1 MNGVHLVAATVLA
14 IGGAAVFRHLEWHP
28 AEDVLVIWV
37 RGSPEQTAIY
47 RSSLEDYL
55 AAHPDARWRM
65 EVIPSRAILQKFLT
79 GIDAGHAPDVVN
91 LHWSQT
97 PPAAST
103 GRLIPLDSLLV
114 RDGIDPTAF
123 YPIGLQAYRYRG
135 ALYGMPIKGATVCGF
150 YNRDLFDRYG
160 VEYPTADWTW
170 EEMLGKAKR
179 LTVDE
184 DGDGLPD
191 VYGLSPYDIAN
202 YVWSGGGDFV
212 RWEDG
217 RWKSNLDDA
226 ATIEAVRFF
235 VDLFWKHR
243 VSPPRPGIRTE
254 APMSTFTFEA
264 GRIAID
270 LAGPWRIPDY
280 QWLDRFEWEALLF
293 PKGPA
298 GRRTRY
304 AGSAL
309 VVWEGT
315 RRPEEA
321 WRLVKYMTGPEAT
334 ARMARTGSDMP
345 PLREVARTAFANPET
360 PWNEEIFIEAM
371 EHEVLIYPAELWWD
385 DLFRKMLDE
394 LDAALTGRETVE
406 EAMADAHRV
415 TVDYLERVYGPEG
428 GT

>member
-1 MNGVHLVAATVLA
+1 MNRLHLAAAAGVAVSVVAGFGS
-14 IGGAAVFRHLEWHP
+14 IDWYP
-28 AEDVLVIWV
+28 AEEVHVMWV
-37 RGSPEQTAIY
+37 RGTPEQTAIY
-47 RSSLEDYL
+47 RRSLEDYL
-55 AAHPDARWRM
+55 ADHPKARWRM
-65 EVIPSRAILQKFLT
+65 EVIPARAILQKFLT

-97 PPAAST
+97 PQAAST
-103 GRLIPLDSLLV
+103 GQLIPMDGLLV
-114 RDGIDPTAF
+114 RDGIDPDGF
-123 YPIGLQAYRYRG
+123 YPIGLEAYRYRG
-135 ALYGMPIKGATVCGF
+135 QLYGMPIKGATVCGF
-150 YNRDLFDRYG
+150 FNRDLFDRYG
-160 VEYPTADWTW
+160 VEYPSADWTW
-170 EEMLGKAKR
+170 EEMLRKAKE

-202 YVWSGGGDFV
+202 YVWSGGGRFV
-212 RWEDG
+212 RWEEG
-217 RWKSNLDDA
+217 RWVSNLEDP
-226 ATIEAVRFF
+226 ATIEAVRFY
-235 VDLFWKHR
+235 VNLFWKHR
-243 VSPPRPGIRTE
+243 VSPPRPGIRSE

-280 QWLDRFEWEALLF
+280 QYLDRFDWDTLLF

-309 VVWEGT
+309 VIWKGT

-321 WRLVKYMTGPEAT
+321 WRLVRYMTGPEAT
-334 ARMARTGSDMP
+334 AKMARIGSDMP
-345 PLREVARTAFANPET
+345 PLRDVARTAFANPET
-360 PWNEEIFIEAM
+360 HWNEDVFIEAM
-371 EHEVLIYPAELWWD
+371 EYDVRIYPAELWWD
-385 DLFRKMLDE
+385 DLFRRMLDE

-415 TVDYLERVYGPEG
+415 TVDYLRRIYAQETG
-428 GT
+428 